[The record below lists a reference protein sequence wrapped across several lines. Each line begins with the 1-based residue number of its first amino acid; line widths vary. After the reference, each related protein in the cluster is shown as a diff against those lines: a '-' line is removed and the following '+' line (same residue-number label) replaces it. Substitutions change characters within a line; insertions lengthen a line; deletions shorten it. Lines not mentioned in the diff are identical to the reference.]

1 MVVKFRKRLFCK
13 IFWLLKAA
21 FENVRL
27 RFIWVYGG
35 SSASKTYSVVQ
46 LLIRKMMEGR
56 DETAMVFRKYSV
68 DIEDSIYT
76 DFKTIIDKWGLTEK
90 FLIQHRYIEYIPT
103 GAYIRFR
110 GLDDSEKIKGLS
122 GFKRIVLEEISQFAH
137 SDLKQIRK
145 RLRGRRGQQ
154 IICIFNPVS
163 EDHWIKKEVFDKA
176 GVPQFVPAGK
186 DYDDQ
191 GGMWVNAKGEI
202 IDTSIAGLWVNE
214 KGNMVVMK
222 TNYLDNPYIVGPL
235 FTDQATIDDFEDDR
249 VNDPEYFDVYGLG
262 NWGKIRTGG
271 EFWKDFKD
279 TNKTDI
285 GWCKSQAIFLIF
297 DENVNPY
304 LPCQVWQ
311 LYSRGR
317 FVKIKRELTKWH
329 PEIWNNPN
337 IKYLAV
343 QIDEIFLA
351 DPLNRTWH
359 VTAEF
364 ARRYPVED
372 VPALKI
378 GGDRTAIKEDTK
390 KEKGENFF
398 TDIMAELRAY
408 EPHLKM
414 QGVNPSVAQSGK
426 FVNRCYR
433 APDKTGIAILIN
445 RKCEKSIHDYQYI
458 QELSDGSGYNKDR
471 VTIKKKDGTKMSYE
485 KFGHAS
491 DCKRY
496 LVTTNFPNEYA
507 EFLKGGKKL
516 RPITGTNT
524 SKNSY

>member
-1 MVVKFRKRLFCK
+1 MVVKFKRRMFCK

-21 FENVRL
+21 FDNVRL

-46 LLIRKMMEGR
+46 LLIRQMMKSR

-68 DIEDSIYT
+68 DIEDSIYS
-76 DFKTIIDKWGLTEK
+76 DFKQIIEKWKLTHK
-90 FLIQHRYIEYIPT
+90 FKIQHRYIEYIPT

-122 GFKRIVLEEISQFAH
+122 GFKRIILEEISQFDE
-137 SDLKQIRK
+137 SDLRQIRK
-145 RLRGRRGQQ
+145 RLRGRKGQQ
-154 IICIFNPVS
+154 IVCIFNPVS
-163 EDHWIKKEVFDKA
+163 EDHWIKKHIFDRH
-176 GVPQFVPAGK
+176 GVPEFVPAGK
-186 DYDDQ
+186 DFDDQ
-191 GGMWVNAKGEI
+191 AGMWVDNKGKL

-222 TNYLDNPYIVGPL
+222 TNYLDNPYIVGPMFL
-235 FTDQATIDDFEDDR
+235 DQATIDDFEADR
-249 VNDPEYFDVYGLG
+249 DSSHPEDQQSYQVYGLG

-271 EFWKDFKD
+271 EFWKDF
-279 TNKTDI
+279 NNECKTDI
-285 GWCKSQAIFLIF
+285 SWCKHQPIFLMF

-317 FVKIKRELTKWH
+317 FYLIEKYLKSNH
-329 PEIWNNPN
+329 PWVLANDK

-343 QIDEIFLA
+343 QIDELFLA
-351 DPLNRTWH
+351 DPLNKTWH

-364 ARRYPVED
+364 MRRYPSEN
-372 VPALKI
+372 VPRLFV

-390 KEKGENFF
+390 KEKGSNFF
-398 TDIMAELRAY
+398 TDIMADLSEY
-408 EPHLKM
+408 EPTLKM
-414 QGVNPSVAQSGK
+414 QPVNPNVATSGK

-433 APDKTGIAILIN
+433 RATPIAVLIN
-445 RKCEKSIHDYQYI
+445 NKCEKSIYDYQYAL
-458 QELSDGSGYNKDR
+458 ELSDGTGIDKKSVKDPKTG
-471 VTIKKKDGTKMSYE
+471 VTYQ

-496 LVTTNFPNEYA
+496 MITVNFPTEYA
-507 EFLKGGKKL
+507 EFMKGGKKL
-516 RPITGTNT
+516 RPVTGKNV